1 MKLQIITAPARPDL
15 APILFPD
22 TMDALLTQRREAGDM
37 ADRIIHATSL
47 PYVMASRQGDWL
59 RRLNARIA
67 QVAK

>member
-1 MKLQIITAPARPDL
+1 MSIHPLSAPTRPAL
-15 APILFPD
+15 APSLFPD
-22 TMDALLTQRREAGDM
+22 AMDDLLTQRREAGDM